1 MNYFNKR
8 AHAYSPNPG
17 ILGLRLLLSTSYS
30 ILRSVIGCALVSIGI
45 FVSAAGGSWD
55 ISNHLL
61 NKPET
66 FFSIPHAVLYTGV
79 VVAIFGLVI
88 VRVTHRDS
96 KSIHDNNN
104 SLKISSKL
112 IFAGISM
119 LAVAGPIDFAWHSA
133 FGLDGLLSPPHF
145 VLLLG
150 MIISSLGAMLGI
162 ISYVNT
168 ARTVNFVD
176 DRNAM
181 YKKDLTTELKT
192 TRFLNSQKILL
203 PLIFIGLLPI
213 WMTLDGLIGMFSL
226 PFSKTQY
233 FDFNPDPFLAAVLT
247 TVGYPLIIS
256 FVLCFSFHLGK
267 RKFGILSVMG
277 ASYLTIHAITAI
289 MPNESLIP
297 TLPFYIVNILPILAS
312 DILLSFSTNRV
323 LSVLASGSILGSSF
337 LMMQYP
343 LITYVYNEVFTKQAF
358 VWPSLLSS
366 SYFGMI
372 SSIYTLVIGPAFA
385 MGIIGAILAGKVIDG
400 LSSSCIEQ
408 RSRS

>member
-1 MNYFNKR
+1 MNYFDKR
-8 AHAYSPNPG
+8 AHSYSPNPRTF
-17 ILGLRLLLSTSYS
+17 GLRLFLSPSYS
-30 ILRSVIGCALVSIGI
+30 IIRFVIGCSLVSIGI

-79 VVAIFGLVI
+79 VVAIFGVVI
-88 VRVTHRDS
+88 VRMDHRGS
-96 KSIHDNNN
+96 MSIYDNNN

-119 LAVAGPIDFAWHSA
+119 LVVAGPIDFAWHSA

-145 VLLLG
+145 VLLFG

-162 ISYVNT
+162 ISYVNR
-168 ARTVNFVD
+168 ARTFNFAD
-176 DRNAM
+176 DRKVM
-181 YKKDLTTELKT
+181 HKDLRTELKM

-203 PLIFIGLLPI
+203 SLIFIGVLPI

-247 TVGYPLIIS
+247 TVGYPLLMS

-267 RKFGILSVMG
+267 RKFGILSVVG

-289 MPNESLIP
+289 LPNESLIP
-297 TLPFYIVNILPILAS
+297 TLPFYILNILPILAS
-312 DILLSFSTNRV
+312 DILLSFSANRV
-323 LSVLASGSILGSSF
+323 LSVFGSGSILGSSF
-337 LMMQYP
+337 LMIQYP

-372 SSIYTLVIGPAFA
+372 SSIYPLVIGPAFA

-400 LSSSCIEQ
+400 LSLSSIVEQ

>member
-1 MNYFNKR
+1 MNYFDKR
-8 AHAYSPNPG
+8 ADSYSQNPRTF
-17 ILGLRLLLSTSYS
+17 GLRLFLSPSYS
-30 ILRSVIGCALVSIGI
+30 IIRFVIGCALVSIGI

-66 FFSIPHAVLYTGV
+66 FFSIPHAVLYSGV
-79 VVAIFGLVI
+79 LVAIFGLVI
-88 VRVTHRDS
+88 VRMAHRDS
-96 KSIHDNNN
+96 ISIYDNNN

-119 LAVAGPIDFAWHSA
+119 LVVAGPIDFAWHSA

-162 ISYVNT
+162 ILYVNS

-176 DRNAM
+176 YTR
-181 YKKDLTTELKT
+181 KKDLSTELKT

-203 PLIFIGLLPI
+203 VPLIFIGVLPI

-233 FDFNPDPFLAAVLT
+233 FDFNPDPFLGAVLT
-247 TVGYPLIIS
+247 TVGYPLLIS

-267 RKFGILSVMG
+267 RKFGILSAMG

-289 MPNESLIP
+289 IPNESLIP
-297 TLPFYIVNILPILAS
+297 TLTFYILNILPILAC
-312 DILLSFSTNRV
+312 DILLSFSANRV
-323 LSVLASGSILGSSF
+323 LSVFVSGSILGSSF

-343 LITYVYNEVFTKQAF
+343 LITYVYNDVFTKQAF

-366 SYFGMI
+366 SFFGMI
-372 SSIYTLVIGPAFA
+372 GSIYPLAIFPAFT
-385 MGIIGAILAGKVIDG
+385 MGIVGAILAGKVIDRLS
-400 LSSSCIEQ
+400 LSSIVEQ

>member
-1 MNYFNKR
+1 MNFFNKR
-8 AHAYSPNPG
+8 AGSYSQTPRSFG
-17 ILGLRLLLSTSYS
+17 SRLFLSTSYYNTRF
-30 ILRSVIGCALVSIGI
+30 IIGCALVSIGI

-66 FFSIPHAVLYTGV
+66 FFSIPHFVLYTGV
-79 VVAIFGLVI
+79 GVAIFGLVI
-88 VRVTHRDS
+88 VRMAYRDDIS
-96 KSIHDNNN
+96 FYDNKN
-104 SLKISSKL
+104 SLKLSSKL

-119 LAVAGPIDFAWHSA
+119 LVIAGPVDFAWHSA

-162 ISYVNT
+162 ISYVNSS
-168 ARTVNFVD
+168 RTFNLVD
-176 DRNAM
+176 DRKVTH
-181 YKKDLTTELKT
+181 KKDLSTELKT
-192 TRFLNSQKILL
+192 GRFPNSRKIFL
-203 PLIFIGLLPI
+203 LIFIGVLPI
-213 WMTLDGLIGMFSL
+213 WMTLEGLIGMFSL

-233 FDFNPDPFLAAVLT
+233 FDFNPDPFLAGVLT
-247 TVGYPLIIS
+247 TVGYPLLIS

-289 MPNESLIP
+289 VPNESLIP
-297 TLPFYIVNILPILAS
+297 TLPFYILNILPILAS
-312 DILLSFSTNRV
+312 DILLSFSANRV
-323 LSVLASGSILGSSF
+323 LSVFVSGSILGSSF

-372 SSIYTLVIGPAFA
+372 SSIYPLVIGPAFA

-400 LSSSCIEQ
+400 LSMSSIVEK

>member
-8 AHAYSPNPG
+8 AYSHSQNSRSF
-17 ILGLRLLLSTSYS
+17 GLRLFLSPSYS
-30 ILRSVIGCALVSIGI
+30 ILRFVIGCVLVSIGI
-45 FVSAAGGSWD
+45 FISAAGGSWD

-66 FFSIPHAVLYTGV
+66 FFSIPHFVLYTGV
-79 VVAIFGLVI
+79 LVAIFGLVI
-88 VRVTHRDS
+88 VRMAYRGYISTYYNDH
-96 KSIHDNNN
+96 
-104 SLKISSKL
+104 SLKLSSKL
-112 IFAGISM
+112 IFVGISM
-119 LAVAGPIDFAWHSA
+119 LVIAGPIDFAWHSA

-162 ISYVNT
+162 ISYVNS
-168 ARTVNFVD
+168 ARSFNLVHDGKVTP
-176 DRNAM
+176 
-181 YKKDLTTELKT
+181 KKDLSTELKT
-192 TRFLNSQKILL
+192 TRFPDSRKLL
-203 PLIFIGLLPI
+203 PLIFIGVLPI

-233 FDFNPDPFLAAVLT
+233 FDFNPDPFLAPVLT
-247 TVGYPLIIS
+247 TVGYPLLIS
-256 FVLCFSFHLGK
+256 VVLCFSFHLGK

-277 ASYLTIHAITAI
+277 ACYLTIHAITAI
-289 MPNESLIP
+289 VPNESLIP
-297 TLPFYIVNILPILAS
+297 TLTFYILNILPILAS
-312 DILLSFSTNRV
+312 DILLSFSANRI
-323 LSVLASGSILGSSF
+323 LSVFVSGSILGSAF

-372 SSIYTLVIGPAFA
+372 GSVYPLVIGPAFA
-385 MGIIGAILAGKVIDG
+385 MGIVGAILAEKVIDG
-400 LSSSCIEQ
+400 LSLLSIGQ